1 MEYDITEQRRA
12 YLDARGFTI
21 LTACPGSGK
30 TTSIVY
36 KLKSLI
42 EECRTNYTNGV
53 GVLCMSFTNKACDEI
68 ISKYRDMHG
77 TSIDYPNEVR
87 TIDSFATQYVVLKY
101 WYLIK
106 GLSKPRIINEDEIL
120 HNLFFHKYKGR
131 ECLVYDLK
139 DYNDLAYHYPPENLE
154 YIGDNVFK
162 IGNKTIERNE
172 HRLFNYC
179 LEIFK
184 YKLKHGVINSNDAM
198 LIATSILKNHS
209 SIVKS
214 LANRFPYIILDEAQD
229 TSKHQFDILELLKS
243 AGVKNIEL
251 IGDVNQSVY
260 EWRNARPQVFQQYCR
275 KEGWTSLNLMENRRS
290 VQRIIDLYSR
300 FKPVGCPNIVSY
312 GVEDNNIKIEIIR
325 HDIGQERTA
334 FDIFTTICNT
344 HNLKSRLVLVRGK
357 SDLTKLAAFRTKIE
371 PWKSKI
377 PYRII
382 EVELL
387 YTQNMIKEAMD
398 KMAWICAY
406 LIYGDGYF
414 AEMKK
419 YVQERNNTVEFNIM
433 LLQLMKLLPSL
444 SLSFNNWDGKTRQ
457 LLKDALKLSKIPDFE
472 FKQRMTGYNMS
483 SLLEQPI
490 NSYFGQVKDNV
501 VTAQTIH
508 SAKGASVDAVLLY
521 LHNQSGAQVISFND
535 IPDNSN
541 GLLEIKEKH
550 RLIYVACSRAKQ
562 LLAIAIPSSIT
573 EEQIRRKMKGLDV
586 HISSQGVQMSLDL

>member
-1 MEYDITEQRRA
+1 
-12 YLDARGFTI
+12 
-21 LTACPGSGK
+21 
-30 TTSIVY
+30 
-36 KLKSLI
+36 
-42 EECRTNYTNGV
+42 
-53 GVLCMSFTNKACDEI
+53 
-68 ISKYRDMHG
+68 
-77 TSIDYPNEVR
+77 
-87 TIDSFATQYVVLKY
+87 
-101 WYLIK
+101 
-106 GLSKPRIINEDEIL
+106 
-120 HNLFFHKYKGR
+120 
-131 ECLVYDLK
+131 
-139 DYNDLAYHYPPENLE
+139 
-154 YIGDNVFK
+154 
-162 IGNKTIERNE
+162 
-172 HRLFNYC
+172 
-179 LEIFK
+179 
-184 YKLKHGVINSNDAM
+184 
-198 LIATSILKNHS
+198 
-209 SIVKS
+209 
-214 LANRFPYIILDEAQD
+214 
-229 TSKHQFDILELLKS
+229 
-243 AGVKNIEL
+243 
-251 IGDVNQSVY
+251 
-260 EWRNARPQVFQQYCR
+260 
-275 KEGWTSLNLMENRRS
+275 MENRRS

-334 FDIFTTICNT
+334 FDRFTTICNA

-357 SDLTKLAAFRTKIE
+357 SDLTRLAAFRTKIE

-406 LIYGDGYF
+406 LIYGDGHF

-433 LLQLMKLLPSL
+433 LLQLIKLLPSL

-457 LLKDALKLSKIPDFE
+457 LLKDALKLSIIPDFE
-472 FKQRMTGYNMS
+472 FKQRMTGYNMN

-562 LLAIAIPSSIT
+562 LLSIAIPSSIT